1 MLCRMAAW
9 VAAQTEERLGV
20 EEFERWMAAEQ
31 RRIATLCLRMAQNRE
46 EAENLAQETFLR
58 AFEMLRRGGR
68 VDDPAKWIT
77 RVAVN
82 VCLDHLRS
90 RRWQFW
96 KRASNGADVA
106 AVDLTIDGAP
116 GPESLLLARQIGA
129 RIAAGLDR
137 LSDRQRSVFVLRHY
151 EHRPLD
157 EIAEILALDLG
168 TVKTHL
174 SRAVA
179 RLRVELTD
187 LYGR

>member
-1 MLCRMAAW
+1 MAAW
-9 VAAQTEERLGV
+9 VALETDQRIGLED
-20 EEFERWMAAEQ
+20 FEGWMAAEQ
-31 RRIATLCLRMAQNRE
+31 RRVALLCLRMAQNRE
-46 EAENLAQETFLR
+46 EAENLAQEAFLR
-58 AFEMLRRGGR
+58 AYEMLMRGGQ
-68 VDDPAKWIT
+68 VDDQGKWIT

-96 KRASNGADVA
+96 KRASNGADGA
-106 AVDLTIDGAP
+106 ATLELAVDAGP
-116 GPESLLLARQIGA
+116 GPEALMLSRQIGA

-137 LSDRQRSVFVLRHY
+137 LSDRQRTVFVLRHY
-151 EHRPLD
+151 ENRPLE
-157 EIAEILALDLG
+157 EIGEILGLDLG

-179 RLRVELTD
+179 RMRRELTD

>member
-1 MLCRMAAW
+1 MATW
-9 VAAQTEERLGV
+9 VAAQTAERLGV

-31 RRIATLCLRMAQNRE
+31 RRIATLCLRMTQNRE
-46 EAENLAQETFLR
+46 DADNLAQEAFLR
-58 AFEMLRRGGR
+58 AFETLRRGGQ

-77 RVAVN
+77 RIAVN
-82 VCLDHLRS
+82 LCLDHLRS

-96 KRASNGADVA
+96 KRTSNGAYDA
-106 AVDLTIDGAP
+106 ALEWSIDGAP
-116 GPESLLLARQIGA
+116 GPEDLLLARQIGV

-151 EHRPLD
+151 ENRPLD
-157 EIAEILALDLG
+157 EIAEILGVDLG
-168 TVKTHL
+168 TVKAHL

-179 RLRVELTD
+179 RLRRELTD